1 MDLAV
6 VGKRKKRAIIGN
18 VNLMLFTFAT
28 VFFPRLFSYF
38 GAPSLINFGHLLVV
52 PIAVGVVLA
61 TTRVKNRKQIAIV
74 WELIFAMG
82 IFLSTMVASALI
94 NDAGEIN
101 VFLQFML
108 QAQPYVFLLALVSI
122 SFSGKSLTRFR
133 RWVLGFGL
141 FNLIL
146 ALVQSVLLPIG
157 LYPRRGGTIAD
168 NTAGVFASSTGSAG
182 NYVSCTISVYFA
194 LYLMRFK
201 SIPLWIRIAALLASL
216 YQVYISDSKQIFLA
230 FLLGWILLIISK
242 SKDPTKL
249 LMYIIPAI
257 FLMALFWWA
266 LQNPS
271 IGFLD
276 TYRNWINRTF
286 EKPEIYG
293 LNGEATQ
300 TKLAA
305 LRIIPTYFHTPLNHF
320 FGLGPGHTVT
330 RLGGWMLKKYA
341 PLLTPLGVTIHP
353 ASDEVFRIVS
363 EGWIAQ
369 ESTIFFPLF
378 TWAGM
383 WGDIGLVG
391 LASYLYM
398 GYVLWR
404 RVCVDDF
411 GKFMILSTAIL
422 GFILTQMEE
431 PGHMLT
437 VACLLALRWH
447 DRQLRS
453 EESF

>member
-1 MDLAV
+1 M
-6 VGKRKKRAIIGN
+6 
-18 VNLMLFTFAT
+18 
-28 VFFPRLFSYF
+28 
-38 GAPSLINFGHLLVV
+38 
-52 PIAVGVVLA
+52 
-61 TTRVKNRKQIAIV
+61 
-74 WELIFAMG
+74 
-82 IFLSTMVASALI
+82 
-94 NDAGEIN
+94 
-101 VFLQFML
+101 
-108 QAQPYVFLLALVSI
+108 
-122 SFSGKSLTRFR
+122 
-133 RWVLGFGL
+133 
-141 FNLIL
+141 
-146 ALVQSVLLPIG
+146 
-157 LYPRRGGTIAD
+157 
-168 NTAGVFASSTGSAG
+168 
-182 NYVSCTISVYFA
+182 
-194 LYLMRFK
+194 
-201 SIPLWIRIAALLASL
+201 
-216 YQVYISDSKQIFLA
+216 
-230 FLLGWILLIISK
+230 
-242 SKDPTKL
+242 
-249 LMYIIPAI
+249 
-257 FLMALFWWA
+257 
-266 LQNPS
+266 
-271 IGFLD
+271 
-276 TYRNWINRTF
+276 
-286 EKPEIYG
+286 
-293 LNGEATQ
+293 
-300 TKLAA
+300 
-305 LRIIPTYFHTPLNHF
+305 RIIPTYFHTPLNHF